1 MIVTR
6 EEVKKYNSI
15 SLKTSFHI
23 VNTICIHGS
32 WKRLVLTHWDSNAN
46 SFWAKTPWHFE
57 SHRPN
62 HCWEI
67 QSRFPWCFWLIKW
80 SIHGETF
87 RFLRSNL
94 FDRHQGCVTMAT
106 IHRNNS
112 IPLRDISGNTIT
124 SDYFTAFC
132 RLSMNNRNNFVTSF
146 PCAIRFISCLRYFRH
161 SISLSYERVEFLIV
175 WKLCSILSDVELSL
189 MVTENEDAFSNQA
202 LLKEERERTEGAS
215 SRKIQKAWKHNG
227 DSWRYV
233 NQISSFSRKFVCKS
247 FSLCYCNR
255 FVFCVN

>member
-6 EEVKKYNSI
+6 EKGKKYNSI

-32 WKRLVLTHWDSNAN
+32 WKRLILTHWDSNAN

-94 FDRHQGCVTMAT
+94 FGRHLGCVTMAT
-106 IHRNNS
+106 FHHQYLFEIFPEIR
-112 IPLRDISGNTIT
+112 LRPIT
-124 SDYFTAFC
+124 
-132 RLSMNNRNNFVTSF
+132 L
-146 PCAIRFISCLRYFRH
+146 RH
-161 SISLSYERVEFLIV
+161 SKIYFVVCRWIIGIISSPV
-175 WKLCSILSDVELSL
+175 SPALSDS
-189 MVTENEDAFSNQA
+189 F
-202 LLKEERERTEGAS
+202 RGY
-215 SRKIQKAWKHNG
+215 G
-227 DSWRYV
+227 
-233 NQISSFSRKFVCKS
+233 ISDIR
-247 FSLCYCNR
+247 
-255 FVFCVN
+255 